1 MIVVVQRVG
10 IVVGVVEH
18 GLNRGERRVVVGVAR
33 KADEHYKVIVKAMVE
48 FFSVPDLGLAIVLLT
63 RLTSGIIF
71 LF

>member
-1 MIVVVQRVG
+1 M
-10 IVVGVVEH
+10 
-18 GLNRGERRVVVGVAR
+18 VGVAR
-33 KADEHYKVIVKAMVE
+33 KTDEHYKVIVKAMVE